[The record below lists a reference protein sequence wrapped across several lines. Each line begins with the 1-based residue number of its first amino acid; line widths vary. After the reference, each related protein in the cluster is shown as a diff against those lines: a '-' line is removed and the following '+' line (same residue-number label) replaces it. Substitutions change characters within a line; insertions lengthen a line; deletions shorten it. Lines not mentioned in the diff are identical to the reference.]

1 MIHTAMFQ
9 KHKYIYPLSPP
20 RSSSNYKYTVV
31 VESLCTFHT
40 CATRKRIIHQKMQL
54 YRCTRRIREGIQKK
68 KKSGRWIGTR
78 QISFGIKTPLWRR
91 TESTRDHRREKLEE
105 GERETRRERNI
116 NGKGGGGVFRNR
128 GKNTLTWRTWL
139 LSDICIEI

>member
-1 MIHTAMFQ
+1 MHVSHLRNSKAHYTPENVA
-9 KHKYIYPLSPP
+9 LSLYSSHP
-20 RSSSNYKYTVV
+20 RGNTK
-31 VESLCTFHT
+31 
-40 CATRKRIIHQKMQL
+40 
-54 YRCTRRIREGIQKK
+54 KK

-105 GERETRRERNI
+105 GGRETRRERNI